1 MNKDHVEIGAKLI
14 DLPFTLQ
21 VLATHCHKIH
31 KDLGWWTDLAT
42 GLPKERNVGELI
54 CLMHS
59 ELSEA
64 MEAYR
69 KNLDDDHL
77 PHRKGLEVELAD
89 CLIRIFDFAGAH
101 GLDLGGAM
109 EEKLA
114 YNQQRAD
121 HKLENRKLDDGK
133 KF

>member
-1 MNKDHVEIGAKLI
+1 MSIYMSEVAIYVEELICICHEQAK
-14 DLPFTLQ
+14 
-21 VLATHCHKIH
+21 AA
-31 KDLGWWTDLAT
+31 GWWTDLNT
-42 GLPKERNVGELI
+42 GLPKDRNVGELI

-64 MEAYR
+64 MEAHR
-69 KNLDDDHL
+69 KNADDDHL

-101 GLDLGGAM
+101 GLDLGHAM
-109 EEKLA
+109 AEKLEF
-114 YNQQRAD
+114 NKCRAD
-121 HKLENRKLDDGK
+121 HKLENRKLADGK